1 MTITAT
7 PNGVSIPGY
16 GTASRPSMAKVDAS
30 TIRFM
35 FGHRRFTL
43 PVLDIDGVNST
54 VYTGDQTADD
64 VIADILAGL
73 TATPGPTFTAE
84 YQAILDFAT
93 AQGYALPSA
102 ATQTAHNTFVASL
115 KTANLWGEF
124 DLLNIYYGDMT
135 QDFARINWAN
145 PVVGSLA
152 TLVNSP
158 TYTNMRGFNS
168 NGSSSYILTGFNPS
182 AGTNYTLNDAACGFF
197 GYNDIASNR
206 IFGSASAGGQILI
219 TGNTGAAAQ
228 ARINSLTTSSFTVS
242 SNDGLIGGSRTDAN
256 TVSLYRNATTLGIDP
271 ANASTVL
278 PTTLMVLSSGSGF
291 APNKWQVQASFAGSS
306 ALYSD
311 GGTAMSSAFNT
322 LMSTSL

>member
-7 PNGVSIPGY
+7 PNGVGIPGY

-54 VYTGDQTADD
+54 VYNGTQTADE
-64 VIADILAGL
+64 VIADILSGL
-73 TATPGPTFTAE
+73 TTAGFTPE

-93 AQGYALPSA
+93 AQGFTLPSA
-102 ATQTAHNTFVASL
+102 ATQTAHDTFVASL
-115 KTANLWGEF
+115 KAASLWNRF

-135 QDFARINWAN
+135 SDFARINWAN
-145 PVVGSLA
+145 PVVGALA

-197 GYNDIASNR
+197 GYNDVASNR

-256 TVSLYRNATTLGIDP
+256 TVSLYRNATALGSDP

-291 APNKWQVQASFAGSS
+291 APNTWQVQASFAGSS

>member
-64 VIADILAGL
+64 VIADILAGVN
-73 TATPGPTFTAE
+73 TVPGPTFTAE

-115 KTANLWGEF
+115 KSANLWGEL

-135 QDFARINWAN
+135 QDFARINWVN
-145 PVVGSLA
+145 PVVGALA
-152 TLVNSP
+152 TLVNAP
-158 TYTNMRGFNS
+158 TYTNKRGFNS
-168 NGSSSYILTGFNPS
+168 NGTTSYIATEFDPTTGVSFL
-182 AGTNYTLNDAACGFF
+182 LNDACAGFF
-197 GYNDIASNR
+197 GYNDADSGR
-206 IFGSASAGGQILI
+206 LFGSSDSKIIVSCKTAGQSRVAMNSNSSFLTAATNAGLI
-219 TGNTGAAAQ
+219 AGV
-228 ARINSLTTSSFTVS
+228 RTTSTRVF
-242 SNDGLIGGSRTDAN
+242 I
-256 TVSLYRNATTLGIDP
+256 YQ
-271 ANASTVL
+271 NASVVDTDNANSSTTVPSHL
-278 PTTLMVLSSGSGF
+278 HVLAAGAGF
-291 APNKWQVQASFAGSS
+291 APNTFQVQAAFAGSS

>member
-64 VIADILAGL
+64 VIADILAGVN
-73 TATPGPTFTAE
+73 TVPGPTFTAE

-115 KTANLWGEF
+115 KSANLWGEL

-135 QDFARINWAN
+135 QDFARINWVN
-145 PVVGSLA
+145 PVVGALA
-152 TLVNSP
+152 TLVNAP
-158 TYTNMRGFNS
+158 T
-168 NGSSSYILTGFNPS
+168 IPICVALT
-182 AGTNYTLNDAACGFF
+182 ATAV
-197 GYNDIASNR
+197 R
-206 IFGSASAGGQILI
+206 LI
-219 TGNTGAAAQ
+219 
-228 ARINSLTTSSFTVS
+228 S
-242 SNDGLIGGSRTDAN
+242 
-256 TVSLYRNATTLGIDP
+256 
-271 ANASTVL
+271 
-278 PTTLMVLSSGSGF
+278 
-291 APNKWQVQASFAGSS
+291 
-306 ALYSD
+306 
-311 GGTAMSSAFNT
+311 
-322 LMSTSL
+322 

>member
-64 VIADILAGL
+64 VIADILAGVN
-73 TATPGPTFTAE
+73 TVPGPTFTAE

-115 KTANLWGEF
+115 KSANLWGEL

-135 QDFARINWAN
+135 QDFARINWVN
-145 PVVGSLA
+145 PVVGALA
-152 TLVNSP
+152 TLVNAP
-158 TYTNMRGFNS
+158 TYTNKRGFNS
-168 NGSSSYILTGFNPS
+168 NGTTSYIATEFDPTTGVSFL
-182 AGTNYTLNDAACGFF
+182 LNDACAGFF
-197 GYNDIASNR
+197 GYNDADSGR
-206 IFGSASAGGQILI
+206 LFGSSDSKIIVSCKTAGQSRVAMNSNSSFLTAATNAGLI
-219 TGNTGAAAQ
+219 AGV
-228 ARINSLTTSSFTVS
+228 RTTSTRVF
-242 SNDGLIGGSRTDAN
+242 I
-256 TVSLYRNATTLGIDP
+256 YQ
-271 ANASTVL
+271 NASVVDTDNANSSTTAPSHLHVL
-278 PTTLMVLSSGSGF
+278 AAGAGF
-291 APNKWQVQASFAGSS
+291 APNTFQVQAAFAGSS